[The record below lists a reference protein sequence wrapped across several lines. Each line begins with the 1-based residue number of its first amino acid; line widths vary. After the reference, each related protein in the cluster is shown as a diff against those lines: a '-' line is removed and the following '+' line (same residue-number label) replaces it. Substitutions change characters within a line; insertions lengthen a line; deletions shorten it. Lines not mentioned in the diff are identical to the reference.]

1 MTWRKAWARSWAEVR
16 YCSERCRRERRDD
29 GADLEAAILAALAT
43 RAVDA
48 TLCPSEVARQV
59 GGEAWRESLEPVRQA
74 ARRLVARGLVVITQR
89 GQVVDPDRAR
99 GPIRIRRR

>member
-1 MTWRKAWARSWAEVR
+1 
-16 YCSERCRRERRDD
+16 
-29 GADLEAAILAALAT
+29 
-43 RAVDA
+43 
-48 TLCPSEVARQV
+48 VARQV

>member
-16 YCSERCRRERRDD
+16 YCSARCRRDRRSD
-29 GADLEAAILAALAT
+29 GEALEAAILAALAT

-48 TLCPSEVARQV
+48 SLCPSEVARQV
-59 GGEAWRESLEPVRQA
+59 GGEAWREALEPVRQA